1 MNAPENLKLIT
12 LSIQKDIV
20 NAIAVE
26 TIHIIMK
33 DIGGALFIFFIFILV
48 DESHDILIKEQM
60 AIVLRYVNKN
70 SCVIEHF
77 VSL

>member
-33 DIGGALFIFFIFILV
+33 DIGGALFFFF
-48 DESHDILIKEQM
+48 S
-60 AIVLRYVNKN
+60 Y
-70 SCVIEHF
+70 F
-77 VSL
+77 G

>member
-33 DIGGALFIFFIFILV
+33 DIGGALFFFFPILV